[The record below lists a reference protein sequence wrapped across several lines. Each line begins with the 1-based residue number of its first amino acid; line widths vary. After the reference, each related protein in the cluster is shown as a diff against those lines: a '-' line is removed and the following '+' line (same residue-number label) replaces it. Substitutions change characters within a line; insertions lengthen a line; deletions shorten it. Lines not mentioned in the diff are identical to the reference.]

1 MTDLRTEISEADQAL
16 FGEQGTPAPAPEV
29 DAQQLMA
36 DAGVEIP
43 SEPDPMPEQVA
54 SLFEQAGIA
63 IPGVENNA
71 PSTEQAVQAEQAQQV
86 IPEVESEPEYTQQ
99 DMMNA
104 YMQQQQQLSQQ
115 LAELQQQQ
123 MMQQQQQAQPPAQP
137 QLNLNDP
144 QQLANAM
151 ETVGLDPT
159 SATDVYMFRSDFE
172 RRTQQQ
178 QYETRINELQ
188 HYISNMHQQ
197 NVYAQ
202 HEAAVDA
209 QVDATLNVF
218 GEIPAQVASNI
229 KHHAATMLSE
239 GLAQDY
245 GQAIQHAVA
254 PYLPLLQM
262 VQQAPAAPTAQPAQQ
277 IAPPTKREVG
287 GQAVLAAALSGG
299 SSGHGPTLND
309 LDVDALEKA
318 LFRNN

>member
-16 FGEQGTPAPAPEV
+16 FGEQGSPAPAPEV
-29 DAQQLMA
+29 NAQQLMA
-36 DAGVEIP
+36 EAGVEVP

-63 IPGVENNA
+63 IPGAENNA

-104 YMQQQQQLSQQ
+104 YMQQQQQQ
-115 LAELQQQQ
+115 
-123 MMQQQQQAQPPAQP
+123 QPPAEP

-188 HYISNMHQQ
+188 HYINNMQQ
-197 NVYAQ
+197 QSVYAQ

-218 GEIPAQVASNI
+218 GEIPAQVSQNI

-262 VQQAPAAPTAQPAQQ
+262 VQQAPKAQPAQQ
-277 IAPPTKREVG
+277 IAPPTRKEVG

-318 LFRNN
+318 LFRDN